1 MGNWLMVFFVS
12 LLLGAAFAGSSYFVT
27 KEQDIVFK
35 CQIDTTASPSQ
46 QYNTYKQTD
55 NGFPFAFSTKYSAPK
70 KDGCQKPDTPS
81 IGQVY
86 DAQDNL
92 LASSKITKVNFAKDF
107 AVYSA
112 VFLVLGIMLFGVRK
126 KQ

>member
-55 NGFPFAFSTKYSAPK
+55 NGFPFAFSTKYSPLKKMAAKSRTRRVSARFMMRRIIFLRLQKLPK
-70 KDGCQKPDTPS
+70 
-81 IGQVY
+81 
-86 DAQDNL
+86 
-92 LASSKITKVNFAKDF
+92 
-107 AVYSA
+107 
-112 VFLVLGIMLFGVRK
+112 
-126 KQ
+126 